1 MREKIKEYLL
11 SHAENNKEAIV
22 DGEKRITYRELF
34 KRATDVSEQIKTVL
48 GSRSHIIVVIPNSI
62 EYVVA
67 FSAIIL
73 SDNVAV
79 PIYAKSSIHEVEK
92 VVDYCDIGMIIAV
105 DQTIDF
111 VLSGKYRHRIT
122 VLNISKMESFEIGDK
137 RRKFAPVSPENVRVM
152 LGTSGS
158 VDFPKRVML
167 SDENLIANSKDIIK
181 SLNYTENERIL
192 AVLPFPF
199 AAGNTSQIVVSLIL
213 GSTLYIYSDSLYPD
227 YFFYAVEKYGITST
241 TIVSSVMNI
250 LLEEG
255 RDYSI
260 QAKTLNVI
268 CFGGGRT
275 DDRTFERLK
284 KNPLCD
290 KFVHIYGQTE
300 ASPRISHLFLK
311 TEKDKLPSVGKP
323 LENVS
328 VRLRKMNLKEQY
340 GEIQVKGKNVMV
352 GYYKSDSFPVS
363 EGWLSTGDLGYID
376 EEGYIY
382 ITGRI
387 KNLIIFAGM
396 NIFPEEVEV
405 VLKQNPH
412 VKEALV
418 YAERSLAYGE
428 IPVARV
434 ALKDNGSISE
444 AELKEFCKEYVSY
457 YKVPVRIEFVEK
469 LDRTHNGKIIRKV

>member
-1 MREKIKEYLL
+1 MPKTIKDYIRLNSTIEKDAVVEGENSITYSGLYRRANIIAEKIK
-11 SHAENNKEAIV
+11 SIQSNRCHIAI
-22 DGEKRITYRELF
+22 
-34 KRATDVSEQIKTVL
+34 
-48 GSRSHIIVVIPNSI
+48 VIPNSI
-62 EYVVA
+62 DYVVA
-67 FSAIIL
+67 FSAVVL
-73 SDNVAV
+73 SDNVVV
-79 PIYAKSSIHEVEK
+79 PIYAKSSIHEIEK

-227 YFFYAVEKYGITST
+227 YFFNAVEKYGITST

-255 RDYSI
+255 RDYSS

-275 DDRTFERLK
+275 DDRTFDRLK

-311 TEKDKLPSVGKP
+311 TEKDKLPSVGKS
-323 LENVS
+323 LDNVS

-469 LDRTHNGKIIRKV
+469 LDRTHNGKIKRKV

>member
-1 MREKIKEYLL
+1 MRKIIKDYLL
-11 SHAENNKEAIV
+11 SHAENNKVAIV
-22 DGEKRITYRELF
+22 DGEKRISYQGLIA
-34 KRATDVSEQIKTVL
+34 RAKEVSEQIKTAL

-73 SDNVAV
+73 SDNVVV

-92 VVDYCDIGMIIAV
+92 VVDYCDIGMIIAA

-111 VLSGKYRHRIT
+111 VLSVKYRHRIT

-227 YFFYAVEKYGITST
+227 YFFNTVEKYGITST

-255 RDYSI
+255 RDYSA

-275 DDRTFERLK
+275 DDRTFDRLK
-284 KNPLCD
+284 NNPLCD

-300 ASPRISHLFLK
+300 ASPRISHLFLN

-376 EEGYIY
+376 EDGYIY

-434 ALKDNGSISE
+434 ALKDKGSISE
-444 AELKEFCKEYVSY
+444 TELKEFCKKYVSY
-457 YKVPVRIEFVEK
+457 YKVPVRIEFVDK
-469 LDRTHNGKIIRKV
+469 LDRTHNGKIKRKV